1 MQSHSKMILNPCYD
15 TLVSH
20 SSYDE
25 RYRSHSPLQTST
37 PSTIK
42 SQSIP
47 ISQGLCRTASE
58 VQLCQ
63 DEQVA
68 EQRDYAFYSRVV
80 SGMCQSQGASE
91 SYHHRKENQMC
102 LSHIMETRSNGI
114 ASDEDEEGWAIGTSL
129 ETDCTEKIIRDIIPE
144 AVAITI
150 PSDGEECIFEMDL

>member
-1 MQSHSKMILNPCYD
+1 MQSNSKMILNPAYD

-20 SSYDE
+20 SSYDG
-25 RYRSHSPLQTST
+25 RYPSHSLLQSST
-37 PSTIK
+37 PSTII

-47 ISQGLCRTASE
+47 ISQGLCKTASE

-80 SGMCQSQGASE
+80 SGICQSQGASE
-91 SYHHRKENQMC
+91 SWHYRKENQMC
-102 LSHIMETRSNGI
+102 LSHIIETRNNGNT
-114 ASDEDEEGWAIGTSL
+114 SEEDEEGWAIGTSL
-129 ETDCTEKIIRDIIPE
+129 ETDRKKELIRDITQ
-144 AVAITI
+144 AVAITT